1 MKIGIVPMSAKPY
14 HRGHHYLVTTA
25 ANENDKVLLFVSTS
39 DRIKKDQTPIYG
51 EDMES
56 IWKNYLEPIMPSN
69 VVIEYGGSPVRKVFQ
84 ALETPESVVASGN
97 MIEDTFTIYSDKEDT
112 EQNYTVG
119 RINRKTQSPPST
131 SPAQKYFPSLL
142 NNGYVKFAAEINPE
156 MFMRGQGAP
165 DISGTEMRRKLGAEE
180 LENFKADLPD
190 LDDDSKLQIYD
201 KLRGRIQKEGQLYEA
216 TYTSNSVDEAIK
228 RSFINSIVKG
238 S

>member
-1 MKIGIVPMSAKPY
+1 MKIGLVPMSAKPY

-51 EDMES
+51 EDMEN

-84 ALETPESVVASGN
+84 SLEEPENIVASGGI
-97 MIEDTFTIYSDKEDT
+97 IEDIYTIYSDKEDT

-119 RINRKTQSPPST
+119 RIIRKTQLPPDV
-131 SPAQKYFPSLL
+131 SPAQKYFPNLL
-142 NNGYVKFAAEINPE
+142 NNGYVKFAAEISPE

-180 LENFKADLPD
+180 VENFKADLPD
-190 LDDDSKLQIYD
+190 LDDDSKIQIYD
-201 KLRGRIQKEGQLYEA
+201 KLRGRLQKEGQLYEV
-216 TYTSNSVDEAIK
+216 TFNTTSVDEAIK
-228 RSFINSIVKG
+228 RSFINSIIKG

>member
-1 MKIGIVPMSAKPY
+1 MKIGLVPMSAKPY

-84 ALETPESVVASGN
+84 TLEESENIVASGR
-97 MIEDTFTIYSDKEDT
+97 MIEDTYTIYSDKEDT
-112 EQNYTVG
+112 EQNYTLG
-119 RINRKTQSPPST
+119 RVNRKTQLPPEV
-131 SPAQKYFPSLL
+131 SPAQKYFPNLL

-165 DISGTEMRRKLGAEE
+165 DISGTEMRRKIGAEE
-180 LENFKADLPD
+180 FDSFKADLPD
-190 LDDDSKLQIYD
+190 LDDTSKSQIYD
-201 KLRGRIQKEGQLYEA
+201 KLRGRLQKEGQLYEA
-216 TYTSNSVDEAIK
+216 TFRSTSVDEEIK
-228 RSFINSIVKG
+228 RSFINSIIKG